1 MASLMQARGQVIAP
15 SMAKDRLSGEQPQP
29 KRRGWDR
36 RRDLGRRLVRDRRRE
51 AIAVAVDRRSRVE
64 RRVFGR
70 RSSGPNRRVSH
81 PNGLRIIEQ

>member
-1 MASLMQARGQVIAP
+1 MPLP
-15 SMAKDRLSGEQPQP
+15 MAKDRLSGEQPQP

-36 RRDLGRRLVRDRRRE
+36 RRDLGRRLVRDRRR
-51 AIAVAVDRRSRVE
+51 VAVPVAVE
-64 RRVFGR
+64 RRGGMERRMFGR